1 MDHPHPHDGI
11 RFECSGATRKF
22 SPNDSVYIKEV
33 GQAIVG
39 DVVREERNRVLIVF
53 TNIKKVDSKVEP
65 HYSAVRAIWVDKDLL
80 A

>member
-1 MDHPHPHDGI
+1 MDHPRDGI
-11 RFECSGATRKF
+11 RFESCGATRKF

-39 DVVREERNRVLIVF
+39 DVVEEESDRVLIVF
-53 TNIKKVDSKVEP
+53 TNIKKVLNDSEP
-65 HYSAVRAIWVDKDLL
+65 HYSLVRAIWVNKDLL